1 MRKMPNKGRTEK
13 NMKRIISVLLCALMI
28 VAVMVIP
35 ATATTSY
42 TFPKAA
48 ETFNLTDGKDPN
60 GVSYTIANGKATVG
74 VNTYSD
80 SCSSGYTGNGAVT
93 IPEYVKDSK
102 GTYPVTAVGRNAFNG
117 SAVTSVVIGNNVE
130 TIGEMAFA
138 GCEELTNVVFGEKV

>member
-60 GVSYTIANGKATVG
+60 GVSYTIAT
-74 VNTYSD
+74 
-80 SCSSGYTGNGAVT
+80 
-93 IPEYVKDSK
+93 PE
-102 GTYPVTAVGRNAFNG
+102 TARSPFP
-117 SAVTSVVIGNNVE
+117 STSRTRRVP
-130 TIGEMAFA
+130 TP
-138 GCEELTNVVFGEKV
+138 

>member
-80 SCSSGYTGNGAVT
+80 SCSFRIHRKRRGHHSRVRQGLEGYL
-93 IPEYVKDSK
+93 P
-102 GTYPVTAVGRNAFNG
+102 RNRCRQKCFQRFR
-117 SAVTSVVIGNNVE
+117 SYLR
-130 TIGEMAFA
+130 
-138 GCEELTNVVFGEKV
+138 CYRKQC

>member
-1 MRKMPNKGRTEK
+1 MPIKGRTEK

-28 VAVMVIP
+28 VAVMAIP

-48 ETFNLTDGKDPN
+48 ETFSLTDGKDPN

-80 SCSSGYTGNGAVT
+80 SCSSGYTDRCQYREHHDLYL
-93 IPEYVKDSK
+93 P
-102 GTYPVTAVGRNAFNG
+102 RNRCRQKCFQRFR
-117 SAVTSVVIGNNVE
+117 SYLR
-130 TIGEMAFA
+130 
-138 GCEELTNVVFGEKV
+138 CYRKQC

>member
-80 SCSSGYTGNGAVT
+80 SCPAHIWQAVFAAC
-93 IPEYVKDSK
+93 DLFRQA
-102 GTYPVTAVGRNAFNG
+102 AV
-117 SAVTSVVIGNNVE
+117 VVAKHFDFSYSTLDDMNMTNYLKA
-130 TIGEMAFA
+130 MAS
-138 GCEELTNVVFGEKV
+138 LR